1 MLSLMVTAIPSLTAP
16 ECAAGFVEAQ
26 LNLRQFEL
34 YPTWFDDNSS
44 LTLAQTGVYEGVD
57 DIEEFTIDI
66 VTQIDS
72 WMSRATQLARY
83 TPRYGSAMLGP
94 SQPRRCS
101 STKMM
106 IALVRN
112 TFGTSSAARP
122 TSPSTPYFAQRIPS

>member
-83 TPRYGSAMLGP
+83 THR
-94 SQPRRCS
+94 
-101 STKMM
+101 
-106 IALVRN
+106 
-112 TFGTSSAARP
+112 
-122 TSPSTPYFAQRIPS
+122 